1 MHTEPTIDATNEA
14 EAWRSQSV
22 RAQRP
27 LRDELLDLA
36 NLEFRVVRSGAA
48 AKRLKINSHRCT
60 LGSGEG
66 CTVRLND
73 PSLRAMHA
81 VILRDASRVLLRA
94 YTVPIEVNG
103 SLVNEKF
110 LQLGDTFRLGSYLF
124 ELVDG
129 PQLIEQELQSTYTS
143 EVQPRIEPTSEWDEL
158 ATTEFPLR
166 NRPTPISIDES
177 DRPRTSPAKSTPLTR
192 PRLSFAGGAPQS
204 FEKETDVS
212 ADLHSLSSI
221 TTHTQITQR
230 AAQRHES
237 DGLRREID
245 AWRRREAQ
253 WQEDQIQI
261 RAELASAISRF
272 NESQTQAQQATDAVS
287 QMRAKL
293 NEITHEF
300 QTLSRQYEISLTE
313 NAQQQASMRS
323 SISKLERDREQVEDA
338 RKRAEERLRQE
349 IIARQQL
356 EESHRDTQDAL
367 EQTET
372 ARTQAVFEKDR
383 AIADVMRM
391 ATERDAAKKE
401 STALSNSVTQSSH
414 RIDALVKELETTSH
428 RLADARREVT
438 EAYEKVSTLTA
449 QVKKL
454 EQQTRAGEQVAHSQA
469 QALSDAQ
476 RQSSQ
481 LIDQLA
487 ELTASREQERS
498 SWEQEAK
505 QLQQTVEQLSLEL
518 AATTGQ
524 LTTTSDEHEATRSE
538 LNAAYER
545 LTATR
550 RELAE
555 AKNRSVVDEGE
566 LEPLRAQLE
575 DALQRPTVE
584 QWQDV
589 QQRLANSEQQLAEAR
604 IAVSELQQQ
613 IAQQQLL
620 VRREEPTSGTTQPW
634 SSNSSNVS
642 QPESGTTSS
651 WAVPMKS
658 AAEGAAYLHS
668 ASTTSAFI
676 PSQAND
682 AGASQKASA
691 GPAPSTNEPNA
702 SATPFVSPQRVP
714 QETGDAD
721 QAVASTDTNAYD
733 WPTISLTANR
743 PNRSKRLWLRLAR
756 RWKAVRLIRTHLR
769 WIGLSV

>member
-1 MHTEPTIDATNEA
+1 MHTEPTIDASNEA

-129 PQLIEQELQSTYTS
+129 PQLIDQELQSSYTS
-143 EVQPRIEPTSEWDEL
+143 EVPATPELTSEWDEL
-158 ATTEFPLR
+158 ATREFPLR
-166 NRPTPISIDES
+166 SRPTPISIDET
-177 DRPRTSPAKSTPLTR
+177 DRPRTSPAKSTTLTR
-192 PRLSFAGGAPQS
+192 PRLSFAGGTPISIDDESEAS
-204 FEKETDVS
+204 TTL
-212 ADLHSLSSI
+212 ANLSSL
-221 TTHTQITQR
+221 TSQTQVTQR
-230 AAQRHES
+230 AAQRQES
-237 DGLRREID
+237 EGLRREID

-253 WQEDQIQI
+253 WQEDQIEI

-272 NESQTQAQQATDAVS
+272 NESQAQAQQATDAVS

-323 SISKLERDREQVEDA
+323 SIAKLERDREQVEDA
-338 RKRAEERLRQE
+338 RKRTEDKLRQE
-349 IIARQQL
+349 IVARQQL
-356 EESHRDTQDAL
+356 EESHRETQQAL
-367 EQTET
+367 EEVES
-372 ARTQAVFEKDR
+372 ARAQALFEKDR

-391 ATERDAAKKE
+391 TTERDAAKKE
-401 STALSNSVTQSSH
+401 STTLQESVAQSS
-414 RIDALVKELETTSH
+414 RRVDALVKELENTSH

-438 EAYEKVSTLTA
+438 EAYEKVASLTA

-454 EQQTRAGEQVAHSQA
+454 EQQARASEQVASSQS

-481 LIDQLA
+481 LVDQLA

-498 SWEQEAK
+498 SWELEAR

-524 LTTTSDEHEATRSE
+524 LATTTDEHEATRSE
-538 LNAAYER
+538 LNSAYER

-550 RELAE
+550 RELAD
-555 AKNRSVVDEGE
+555 AKSRPVVDESV
-566 LEPLRAQLE
+566 LEPLRAQLDE
-575 DALQRPTVE
+575 LCSGRQRSNGKRCSNGS
-584 QWQDV
+584 QN
-589 QQRLANSEQQLAEAR
+589 RNNNS
-604 IAVSELQQQ
+604 
-613 IAQQQLL
+613 
-620 VRREEPTSGTTQPW
+620 P
-634 SSNSSNVS
+634 
-642 QPESGTTSS
+642 
-651 WAVPMKS
+651 K
-658 AAEGAAYLHS
+658 H
-668 ASTTSAFI
+668 AS
-676 PSQAND
+676 
-682 AGASQKASA
+682 
-691 GPAPSTNEPNA
+691 PSTNCSSKLNNNGCSFA
-702 SATPFVSPQRVP
+702 VTNLLRVP
-714 QETGDAD
+714 RNRG
-721 QAVASTDTNAYD
+721 
-733 WPTISLTANR
+733 PLIHLTHR
-743 PNRSKRLWLRLAR
+743 MLRQPPR
-756 RWKAVRLIRTHLR
+756 RRGRCR
-769 WIGLSV
+769 